1 MEITPHTGVH
11 RCQFH
16 VTRQA
21 QVVSGGQGLQL
32 GLTAGS
38 ASTWAE
44 VTRPKVAFVSSAA
57 TAPLSRAAS
66 SFRRCRHSVA
76 ALLSACSQLNICR
89 PPCGPMAPLSLSRA
103 LCLWLPRE
111 GYLRL
116 CLFLSLQEMLKLGP
130 QWGGKE
136 GGGSGRTRA
145 HPASY
150 AGSRTGFTPT
160 GVSNHHRPPALGK
173 PAPPEEAGSA
183 SHNPARISPSSQHS
197 GILGCCSCFP

>member
-57 TAPLSRAAS
+57 NAPLSRAAS

-89 PPCGPMAPLSLSRA
+89 PPCGPMLHYLYPGPFVSGFPERVIYGFVCFSLCRK
-103 LCLWLPRE
+103 C
-111 GYLRL
+111 
-116 CLFLSLQEMLKLGP
+116 
-130 QWGGKE
+130 
-136 GGGSGRTRA
+136 
-145 HPASY
+145 
-150 AGSRTGFTPT
+150 
-160 GVSNHHRPPALGK
+160 
-173 PAPPEEAGSA
+173 
-183 SHNPARISPSSQHS
+183 
-197 GILGCCSCFP
+197 